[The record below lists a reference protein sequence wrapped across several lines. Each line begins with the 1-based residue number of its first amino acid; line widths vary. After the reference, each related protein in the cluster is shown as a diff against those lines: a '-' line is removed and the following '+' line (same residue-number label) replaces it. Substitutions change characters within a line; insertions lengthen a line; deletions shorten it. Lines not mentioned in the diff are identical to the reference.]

1 MTDGSCRITVV
12 GPARRADLTLPADVA
27 VAELIP
33 ELVQL
38 LDGDQPADAAPRR
51 WALLRVG
58 GGELDP
64 EASLGSQAVL
74 DGAMLFLRNASAP
87 PQPPVVEDIV
97 EAVAIAVEV
106 RPGRWT
112 AAGVTVLWTGLAAAA
127 VGAAAWTALGTPDAA
142 VRAGLALGAVLL
154 LVMAAGLVRAAG
166 QAVAAAALG
175 LAALPL
181 WAVGGAA
188 LGALAGLGPAP
199 QLAAAAA
206 ALLVGGL
213 AAALAAP
220 PAAAPGA
227 AVALAALPLA
237 VVVAAGAALGA
248 SAVQSAA
255 VLAVVALAVGDQLPR
270 VATLLAGLSAAD
282 RGGAGTD
289 PALRA
294 RVDRAHRALAWL
306 LAGMALTLTGAL
318 VVLALSDLPLAW
330 ALCGTAALAAALRTR
345 RFHFA
350 AEVLPLALA
359 ALAGPLAV
367 EVVAARWLRD
377 QGAGGAAAAV
387 ALLLATAAVA
397 LAVALG
403 APRLAGSSPRR
414 RRLLDLVQLAANLAL
429 VPLAVAVI
437 GVFDLVYQVARR
449 FG

>member
-1 MTDGSCRITVV
+1 
-12 GPARRADLTLPADVA
+12 
-27 VAELIP
+27 
-33 ELVQL
+33 
-38 LDGDQPADAAPRR
+38 
-51 WALLRVG
+51 
-58 GGELDP
+58 
-64 EASLGSQAVL
+64 
-74 DGAMLFLRNASAP
+74 
-87 PQPPVVEDIV
+87 
-97 EAVAIAVEV
+97 
-106 RPGRWT
+106 
-112 AAGVTVLWTGLAAAA
+112 
-127 VGAAAWTALGTPDAA
+127 
-142 VRAGLALGAVLL
+142 
-154 LVMAAGLVRAAG
+154 
-166 QAVAAAALG
+166 AAALG

-248 SAVQSAA
+248 SAVLSAA
-255 VLAVVALAVGDQLPR
+255 VLAVGALAVGDQLPR

-318 VVLALSDLPLAW
+318 VVLALSGLPLAW
-330 ALCGTAALAAALRTR
+330 ALCGTAALAAALRPR